1 MRAALC
7 ALQSTGAEAIRFVAA
22 ASRNLSPADTDLIEL
37 TLTTIYELDKLIHL
51 LRDRSDNLELLGI
64 RLTWEE
70 RRKTAWME
78 LWSLVAEL
86 QKFLETRARWSPA
99 VYERESDD
107 EAERPTSD
115 FLAPQPTLRRRGSAV
130 SLASAASDSAIPS
143 LGISRSERF
152 RLAELLSRDAA
163 QFASRASSLRHSK
176 IAAAG
181 KALDKLIDESRKPVP
196 DELLDEQ
203 DKLEDKGINEMEDIG
218 KFVMNV
224 VMQWKKYCQSH
235 ALPTEKLTLFAELTR
250 STSRLCGTRTLLKLY
265 LRRLS

>member
-1 MRAALC
+1 MV
-7 ALQSTGAEAIRFVAA
+7 EAA

-37 TLTTIYELDKLIHL
+37 TLTTIYALDKLVHL

-70 RRKTAWME
+70 RRKTAWTE
-78 LWSLVAEL
+78 LRNLVAEL
-86 QKFLETRARWSPA
+86 QNFLQARARWSPD
-99 VYERESDD
+99 VYELDSDD
-107 EAERPTSD
+107 EVAKPTTD
-115 FLAPQPTLRRRGSAV
+115 LLTPQPSLRRRSSAV
-130 SLASAASDSAIPS
+130 SLASAASDSGVPS

-152 RLAELLSRDAA
+152 QLAEMLSRDAA
-163 QFASRASSLRHSK
+163 QFASRASSLRHTK

-203 DKLEDKGINEMEDIG
+203 DKLEDKGINELEDIG

-224 VMQWKKYCQSH
+224 VMQWKKYRQSTYPK
-235 ALPTEKLTLFAELTR
+235 AVSLTIVVGQTR
-250 STSRLCGTRTLLKLY
+250 S
-265 LRRLS
+265 LSKR